1 MTKFNQFEALLIR
14 EGLKKV
20 KEEMI
25 AEIEKTEKDGK
36 TPIMTT
42 GFVMMTL
49 EELTKKVEGMTKK
62 VEGMTKKEK

>member
-1 MTKFNQFEALLIR
+1 MKKFNEFEALLIK

-42 GFVMMTL
+42 GFVMMSL
-49 EELTKKVEGMTKK
+49 DELVKKVEEMTRKGK
-62 VEGMTKKEK
+62 

>member
-1 MTKFNQFEALLIR
+1 MKKFNEFEALLIK

-42 GFVMMTL
+42 GFVMMSL
-49 EELTKKVEGMTKK
+49 DELVKKVEEMTKK
-62 VEGMTKKEK
+62 GK

>member
-1 MTKFNQFEALLIR
+1 MKKFNEFEALLIK

-42 GFVMMTL
+42 GFVMMSL
-49 EELTKKVEGMTKK
+49 DELAKKVEEMTKK
-62 VEGMTKKEK
+62 GK